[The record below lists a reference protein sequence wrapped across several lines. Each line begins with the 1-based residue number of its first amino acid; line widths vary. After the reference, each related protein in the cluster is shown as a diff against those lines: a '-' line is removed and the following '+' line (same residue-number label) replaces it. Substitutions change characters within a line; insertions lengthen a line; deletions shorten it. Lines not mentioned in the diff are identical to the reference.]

1 MSRKLFVTDIDGTLL
16 NDKVGLS
23 QDVINAAREFVERG
37 NAFTICTG
45 RSKIGAEHVA
55 LQLPLNVP
63 ALLMTGSHFYDF
75 AKRKSVHHVAL
86 DQSIQP
92 LLNSIMHEYPDM
104 AVQVF
109 TPEEIFTL
117 RSNTIFKN
125 KGVRAEQQCEISD
138 FNIAMESQVCK
149 VLLVHEDREKIK
161 QVKVFLEDYEQDI
174 GKRLF
179 IADFASRHFFEIV
192 SIYAGKDTA
201 LQKLAEDLD
210 IPKEDIIVAGDGLTD
225 LPMFQHAGISFAP
238 VDAIEKV
245 KQGADRIFPS
255 AKEHGLLEVFKE
267 LMD

>member
-23 QDVINAAREFVERG
+23 QDVIDAAREFVELG

-45 RSKIGAEHVA
+45 RSKTGAEHVA
-55 LQLPLNVP
+55 LQLPLNAP

-75 AKRKSVHHVAL
+75 AKRKSVRHIAL
-86 DQSIQP
+86 DESIWS
-92 LLNSIMHEYPDM
+92 LLTSIMCEYPDM

-125 KGVRAEQQCEISD
+125 KGVRAEQQEEITD
-138 FNIAMESQVCK
+138 FNTAMESPICK
-149 VLLVHEDREKIK
+149 VLLVNEDREKIK
-161 QVKVFLEDYEQDI
+161 QAKAFLEDYEQKI

-192 SIYAGKDTA
+192 SIDAGKDTA
-201 LQKLAEDLD
+201 LQKLAVDLD
-210 IPKEDIIVAGDGLTD
+210 IPKKDIIVAGDGLTD
-225 LPMFQHAGISFAP
+225 LPMFQHAGLSFAP

-245 KQGADRIFPS
+245 KRGADRIFPS

-267 LMD
+267 LMN

>member
-1 MSRKLFVTDIDGTLL
+1 LSKKLFVTDIDGTLL

-23 QDVINAAREFVERG
+23 QDVIDAAREFVERG

-55 LQLPLNVP
+55 LQLPLNAP

-75 AKRKSVHHVAL
+75 AERKSVHHVAL
-86 DQSIQP
+86 DASIWF
-92 LLNSIMHEYPDM
+92 LLTFIMQDYSDM

-125 KGVRAEQQCEISD
+125 RGVRAEQQDEITD
-138 FNIAMESQVCK
+138 FNKAMESEICK

-161 QVKVFLEDYEQDI
+161 QAKVFIEDYEQKI

-179 IADFASRHFFEIV
+179 NADFASRHFFEIV
-192 SIYAGKDTA
+192 SIDAGKDTA
-201 LQKLAEDLD
+201 LQKLAMDLD
-210 IPKEDIIVAGDGLTD
+210 IPKQDIIVAGDGLTD
-225 LPMFQHAGISFAP
+225 LPMFQHAGCSFAP
-238 VDAIEKV
+238 VDTIEKV
-245 KQGADRIFPS
+245 KQEADKLFPS
-255 AKEHGLLEVFKE
+255 AKEHGLFEVFKE